1 MALVRRR
8 FRFGAGCP
16 LRLGRDDRS
25 SRSSSAFWD
34 FDFFDRD
41 WMESNIEYIDF
52 ALALWD

>member
-25 SRSSSAFWD
+25 SHSSSAFRD

-41 WMESNIEYIDF
+41 WMESNMEYIDF
-52 ALALWD
+52 ALAL